1 MHWDS
6 QANDY
11 KLALLGRQPKQ
22 KFFLFSLFFE
32 SILILT
38 IFSKFEWTLFTF
50 CRHIEEDKRDEMTED
65 ELQTR
70 TSA

>member
-22 KFFLFSLFFE
+22 NFFLFFE

-38 IFSKFEWTLFTF
+38 IFLRFEWTLFTF